1 MRNTGRVQGRRAEA
15 GYLLASV
22 PLRLVSS
29 GAQLGL
35 TLVAV
40 RSLHDLALGAA
51 LIAVLTA
58 PSVVASPAVGAVLD
72 AVRSPGRT
80 MTVAAVLLAA
90 ALAIAAFA
98 GTVPLPVVIVALGTG
113 GLALPVFLGGLS
125 SFAGDLMSHDARGFA
140 IDALSYNVAGVAGPA
155 VVAAAVAV
163 ASPRDAMLL
172 LAVLALL
179 GGALLALLPMH
190 RRLETEGGAE
200 SGADAGAEGGSASVP
215 APTLGVLAGI
225 RAGVTHLLTHP
236 PLARATASATL
247 TQVGAGALPVV
258 AVAFALQTGASA
270 SGGGVLLTAVAV
282 GGLAGAGLATLPPI
296 SRRLAAARAE
306 MVMGAAFAAIGVCT
320 LLAAVAPALPL
331 AVVAYALSGLPEAV
345 GVAALF
351 RIRRSESPAAVQ
363 AQVFTVGAGLRTAAA
378 ALGAAL
384 VGFVVHTDARLL
396 TVGVGVFW
404 VASALLL
411 VRRRARASPPPDG
424 GA

>member
-1 MRNTGRVQGRRAEA
+1 MQGRRAEA

-29 GAQLGL
+29 GTELGL

-58 PSVVASPAVGAVLD
+58 PSVIAAPAVGAVLD
-72 AVRSPGRT
+72 AVRSPGRA

-90 ALAIAAFA
+90 ALAVAAFA
-98 GTVPLPVVIVALGTG
+98 GSVPLPVVIVTLGTG

-125 SFAGDLMSHDARGFA
+125 SFAGDLMSHDAARGFA
-140 IDALSYNVAGVAGPA
+140 IDALSYNVASVAGPA
-155 VVAAAVAV
+155 VVATAVAV

-172 LAVLALL
+172 LALLALI
-179 GGALLALLPMH
+179 GGALLALLPIH
-190 RRLETEGGAE
+190 RRVGT
-200 SGADAGAEGGSASVP
+200 DGGSASAP

-258 AVAFALQTGASA
+258 AVAFALQTGAAA
-270 SGGGVLLTAVAV
+270 SGGGVLLTAFAV
-282 GGLAGAGLATLPPI
+282 GGLAGAGLATLPAI
-296 SRRLAAARAE
+296 ARRLSAARAE
-306 MVMGAAFAAIGVCT
+306 VVMGAGFAVIGLCT
-320 LLAAVAPALPL
+320 LLAAVAPTLPL
-331 AVVAYALSGLPEAV
+331 AVVAYALSGLPDAAAI
-345 GVAALF
+345 AALF

-363 AQVFTVGAGLRTAAA
+363 AQVFTVGSGLRTAAA

-384 VGFVVHTDARLL
+384 VGLVVHADARLL
-396 TVGVGVFW
+396 TVGVGVVW

-411 VRRRARASPPPDG
+411 VRRRVRTSVRPNPG
-424 GA
+424 T